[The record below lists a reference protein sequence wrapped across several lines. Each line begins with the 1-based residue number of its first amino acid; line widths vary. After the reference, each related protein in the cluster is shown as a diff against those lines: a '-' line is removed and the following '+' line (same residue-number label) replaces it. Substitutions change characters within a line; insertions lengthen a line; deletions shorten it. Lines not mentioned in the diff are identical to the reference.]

1 MNANA
6 LRNLRILVIIAA
18 AGIAAISYNG
28 LKEFAE
34 HAELSMAWLWPIVL
48 DVAAAVVAYVAFEA
62 HRLHRK
68 CPALRTFALGL
79 VAMSAALQMLPK
91 GSDLFHYAATASHG
105 LAALVL
111 GGMIEVL
118 IWAQSL
124 ATADAPAE
132 VAEVLPAPPAPVD
145 TAAAA
150 RRKAAARK
158 AAATRARNAAA
169 RKAVEPSGWR
179 VAQI

>member
-34 HAELSMAWLWPIVL
+34 HADLSMAWLWPIVL

-132 VAEVLPAPPAPVD
+132 VAEVLPAPPAVD

-150 RRKAAARK
+150 RRRAAAKK

-169 RKAVEPSGWR
+169 RKVAEPSGWR